1 MNVKNLAELRGTWLL
16 TTSTPLNLTG
26 VKVLQNTEK
35 RGVVSRGE
43 VKDKGSGVRGVA
55 NVRWRQVGHF
65 LRENYKNHK
74 IFNDRQMRSF

>member
-35 RGVVSRGE
+35 RRVVSRGE
-43 VKDKGSGVRGVA
+43 VKDMTRGVA

-65 LRENYKNHK
+65 VRENYKNHK